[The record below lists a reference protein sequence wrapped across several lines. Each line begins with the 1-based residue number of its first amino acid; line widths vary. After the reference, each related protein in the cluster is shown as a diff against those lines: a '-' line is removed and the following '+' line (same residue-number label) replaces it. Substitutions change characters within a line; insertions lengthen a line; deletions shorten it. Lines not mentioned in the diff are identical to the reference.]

1 MVKEFLSQR
10 GVSYK
15 EFDVS
20 VDRTAAQ
27 EMVNKTGQMGVP
39 VTTID
44 GEVIV
49 GFDRPQLEQALS
61 QQKPIF
67 GASLADAN
75 KITAR
80 KQAKAFTGAYVGK
93 VKPNSTAQR
102 LGLVSGDIITSLN
115 SRSVKNVDDF
125 ESAIKSLGKGSHIS
139 VGYVRGEQ
147 QLTTQGAI

>member
-10 GVSYK
+10 RIPYK

-39 VTTID
+39 VTLVD

-49 GFDRPQLEQALS
+49 GFDRPKLEQALS
-61 QQKPIF
+61 RQHLVF
-67 GASLADAN
+67 GASLADAS

-80 KQAKAFTGAYVGK
+80 KQTKAILGAYVGK

-102 LGLVSGDIITSLN
+102 LGIVSGDIITSLN
-115 SRSVKNVDDF
+115 SKSVKNVDDF
-125 ESAIKSLGKGSHIS
+125 ESVIKSLRKGTHIS
-139 VGYVRGEQ
+139 VGYIRGEQ
-147 QLTTQGAI
+147 QLTSQGVT